1 MKLMRTNKRSLVAG
15 LKENLALNEWIQQS
29 ANCNDRQE
37 DRRSDEKEI
46 ARNVP
51 QDPEAFQILFDRY
64 YELIL
69 NYIYRRTLCRDVA
82 EDLTSK
88 TFIKAFEFLKK
99 AERDINVR
107 PWLYRIATNVWLQHE
122 KKKRRSLKN
131 IKLLFSITSFVSKQ
145 TPSSNLHSKENA
157 KNLRT
162 LLISLE
168 PKYREPL
175 LLKYDEELSYEEIS
189 EILQITKENTRQRI
203 SRGLKIIRSQWQEL
217 EEGKRR

>member
-1 MKLMRTNKRSLVAG
+1 MRTNKRSLAAG
-15 LKENLALNEWIQQS
+15 LEENLALNEWIQQS
-29 ANCNDRQE
+29 ASCNDRQK
-37 DRRSDEKEI
+37 DRRSEEKEI

-51 QDPEAFQILFDRY
+51 RDPEAFQILFDRY

-99 AERDINVR
+99 AEREVNMR

-122 KKKRRSLKN
+122 KKKIHSLKN
-131 IKLLFSITSFVSKQ
+131 NKLLFSIKNFVSKQ
-145 TPSSNLHSKENA
+145 TPLSKLHDKENA
-157 KNLRT
+157 NNLRT
-162 LLISLE
+162 LLVSLD

-175 LLKYDEELSYEEIS
+175 LLKYDEEFTCEEIS

-203 SRGLKIIRSQWQEL
+203 SRGLKMIRKKWQEL
-217 EEGKRR
+217 EEGER